1 MGNLIG
7 KKPNPMSSGS
17 SKKWGDFGIWEHPLP
32 ETEETYDPQKEKW
45 QRHIKRIKG
54 YHYLTNYKKLFKWIR
69 KKV

>member
-32 ETEETYDPQKEKW
+32 ETEETYDPQNEKW
-45 QRHIKRIKG
+45 KRHLKRIKR
-54 YHYLTNYKKLFKWIR
+54 YNKIFKRLR